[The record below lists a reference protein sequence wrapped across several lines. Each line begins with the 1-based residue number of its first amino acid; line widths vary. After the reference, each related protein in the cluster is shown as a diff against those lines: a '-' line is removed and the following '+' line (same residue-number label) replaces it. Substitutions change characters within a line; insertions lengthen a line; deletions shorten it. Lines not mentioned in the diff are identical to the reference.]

1 MATGPFLGNSPTTV
15 YSLRFGVPDFL
26 SHTERTPVPA
36 PINPQAAVKGAQDI
50 TLRVRDGAF
59 YLMEGM
65 RWLLKRPKL
74 LILGMTP
81 AVLVTLILLALLI
94 ALLVNIVSITM
105 FLTPFAQDWAT
116 GWMWTVR
123 IVTAIGVIGLALGL
137 SAALFTALAL
147 MIGDPIYQ
155 KIWEEVERDIHGEV
169 PDQEPGFFQ
178 GIKDGWALAWRS
190 VLFALGCT
198 LISLI
203 PVLGPATA
211 GALNLSAAAWLLTL
225 ETASRSLTAHGVPEK
240 DRRRCL
246 RQQTPMTLGFGF
258 TISGVYTIPLGA
270 ILFMPAVVVGS
281 TMLAHRI
288 MELSGYQPPAPI
300 DKNPPP
306 MPGMI
311 NL

>member
-1 MATGPFLGNSPTTV
+1 M
-15 YSLRFGVPDFL
+15 
-26 SHTERTPVPA
+26 PA
-36 PINPQAAVKGAQDI
+36 PIDPQAAAKNAQDI

-74 LILGMTP
+74 LILGMMP
-81 AVLVTLILLALLI
+81 AALVTLILLALLI
-94 ALLVNIVSITM
+94 VLLVNIVPITL

-123 IVTAIGVIGLALGL
+123 IVAAIGVLGLALGL

-155 KIWEEVERDIHGEV
+155 KIWEEVERDIHGKV

-190 VLFALGCT
+190 VLFAMGCMI
-198 LISLI
+198 ISII
-203 PVLGPATA
+203 PIVGPAVA
-211 GALNLSAAAWLLTL
+211 GTLNLSAAAWLLTL

-240 DRRRCL
+240 DRRGCL
-246 RQQTPMTLGFGF
+246 RKQTPMTLGFGF

-306 MPGMI
+306 IPGMI